1 MTVERGWPPA
11 LEYEA
16 SGLTLEKTLKM
27 IEAAKAKAG
36 KINLAVTIAVC
47 DAGGNLI
54 ALERM
59 DHSALLSIEIAIN
72 KAHTSVFGMIPT
84 HQWGSF
90 FKGPSEKIAPLWF
103 HTDWITF
110 MGGFPVIINQRIIGG
125 LGVSGGTWEDG
136 IVARA
141 GLEAIGADLSGVDLS
156 LQDMGIPREKW

>member
-1 MTVERGWPPA
+1 MKVERAWPPA
-11 LEYEA
+11 LQYEA
-16 SGLTLEKTLKM
+16 SGLTLGKALKM
-27 IEAAKAKAG
+27 IEGAKVKAE

-54 ALERM
+54 ALQRM

-72 KAHTSVFGMIPT
+72 KAHTGVFGMIPT
-84 HQWGSF
+84 QQWGGF

-110 MGGFPVIINQRIIGG
+110 MGGFPVIINERIIGG
-125 LGVSGGTWEDG
+125 IGVSGGTWEDG

-156 LQDMGIPREKW
+156 LQDMGVPGEKW